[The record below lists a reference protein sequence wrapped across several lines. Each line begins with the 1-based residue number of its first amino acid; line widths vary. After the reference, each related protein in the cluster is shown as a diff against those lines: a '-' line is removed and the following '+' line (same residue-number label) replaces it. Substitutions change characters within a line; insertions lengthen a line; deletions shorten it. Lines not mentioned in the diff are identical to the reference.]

1 MSQQKQSN
9 DYLDKLLSLW
19 MAFIDK
25 CLALVRRV
33 KTAVQQIPFDRAG
46 SKIKQGWQ
54 SFRAMCAKLWQ
65 KVRQIPF
72 DQAGRKI
79 KQGWRNFKVK
89 CSENWQKAK
98 PYFKDAKRLFR
109 KIGSILKAIV
119 HWIWRLRKVVMAI
132 PVVWMAVKLALENMD
147 RLPEM
152 VGMDIQSTG
161 EFAQMVSREVAVY
174 GPLAITG
181 FCLLL
186 MFCSRKTLLP
196 WLISIFSLVLPLLI
210 YLTNFYA

>member
-9 DYLDKLLSLW
+9 DYLDKFLALW
-19 MAFIDK
+19 TAFIDK
-25 CLALVRRV
+25 CVALVRRA
-33 KTAVQQIPFDRAG
+33 KTAVQQIPFDQAG
-46 SKIKQGWQ
+46 SKIRQVWQ
-54 SFRAMCAKLWQ
+54 
-65 KVRQIPF
+65 
-72 DQAGRKI
+72 
-79 KQGWRNFKVK
+79 NFKAK
-89 CSENWQKAK
+89 CAAGWQKAK
-98 PYFKDAKRLFR
+98 PYFKDVKLFLG

-119 HWIWRLRKVVMAI
+119 HWIWRLRKVIMAI
-132 PVVWMAVKLALENMD
+132 PVVWMAVKLALENAD
-147 RLPEM
+147 RLPDM

-186 MFCSRKTLLP
+186 MFCSKKTLMP

-210 YLTNFYA
+210 FLTNYYA